1 MATKTLAQLRKF
13 NLCVCVGGVLSAE
26 RVIADDGTTRTI
38 KVLTCD
44 QHKTGFADK
53 TLATLAET
61 GLALSVEQGKAREPV
76 EE

>member
-26 RVIADDGTTRTI
+26 RVIADDGTRSI

-44 QHKTGFADK
+44 QHKSGFADK